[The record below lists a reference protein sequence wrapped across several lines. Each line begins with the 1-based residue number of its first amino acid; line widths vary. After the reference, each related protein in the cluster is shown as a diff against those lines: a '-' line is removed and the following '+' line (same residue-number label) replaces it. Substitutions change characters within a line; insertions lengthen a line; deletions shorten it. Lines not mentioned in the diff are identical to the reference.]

1 MISYNEALQKVLSF
15 DPKQESVEVHIIESL
30 GKILAQDV
38 NSQDDIPAFN
48 NSAMDGYAVRA
59 VDIIGA
65 DKNYPVR
72 LELLKD
78 VLPAGKILDLKLAP
92 GSAVQIMT
100 GALLPDGCDC
110 VVPKEDCLKEGS
122 SVLIFKEYKS
132 GDNIRLKG
140 EDIKAGQT
148 VLKRGK
154 KIYPADIGVMAS
166 LGIEN
171 VFIYR
176 PPVVGIIAT
185 GDELIPISQK
195 LEAGKVRDSN
205 SFSLASQVLESGAS
219 YKMYGIIKDDKMLIK
234 ENILKA
240 LSQCDILLLSGG
252 ISVGDYDF
260 AKEVLGEIGAE
271 FVFWKVN
278 QRPGKPLAFLTY
290 KNKFIFGLPGNP
302 VSVMVCFELYVRP
315 LIKKI
320 MGEPNLF
327 RKKIIAKAAE
337 DYKHKQ
343 GRTDFVRVKLEKIG
357 SDLFFRL
364 TGMQGSGI
372 LTSMS
377 EADGIA
383 EFPDDTGKII
393 KGSEVKVYILK
404 DIW

>member
-30 GKILAQDV
+30 GKILAQDI

-78 VLPAGKILDLKLAP
+78 VLPAGKILDLKLVP

-171 VFIYR
+171 VFIYK

-383 EFPDDTGKII
+383 EFPDDTGEII